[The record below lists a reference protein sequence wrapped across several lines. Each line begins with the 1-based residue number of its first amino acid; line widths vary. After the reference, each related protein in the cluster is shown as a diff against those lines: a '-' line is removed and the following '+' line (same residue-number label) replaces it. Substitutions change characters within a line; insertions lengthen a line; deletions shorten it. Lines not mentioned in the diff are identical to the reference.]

1 MRTVARRRSRLFL
14 ACRAACSCPADDICG
29 GPVMV
34 MSGLICNAAR
44 VVATGLTG
52 AIAYDGVK
60 RVARSGAI
68 RGATVAVTAW
78 GLRGLRAAETGA
90 ENARLA
96 TAGIVSAARRPA

>member
-1 MRTVARRRSRLFL
+1 
-14 ACRAACSCPADDICG
+14 
-29 GPVMV
+29 MV

-60 RVARSGAI
+60 RVVRSGAI

-96 TAGIVSAARRPA
+96 TADIVSEARARIGEQAPVPGTASGHGHEH

>member
-1 MRTVARRRSRLFL
+1 
-14 ACRAACSCPADDICG
+14 
-29 GPVMV
+29 MV

-52 AIAYDGVK
+52 AIAYDGVR

-68 RGATVAVTAW
+68 RGATVTVTAW

-96 TAGIVSAARRPA
+96 TADIVSEARARIGEQAPVPGTASGHGHEH